1 MIMSFLVLQSIG
13 QTTQPET
20 VTINKSDLTA
30 TQLAKIAAD
39 EQLAKIETYGKW
51 VGVGGEIGTAIRE
64 GLNAVVDVSEKF
76 GNTNVGKFTMYLIAW
91 KVAGKDFVRIFLG
104 LIFAVVITFLIFR
117 SLRKMYPYK
126 IPKRNRGIKFWESV
140 EYEIIHPEDYEGS
153 EIMKVVYI
161 LMLVGSYGI
170 TYAIMFV

>member
-1 MIMSFLVLQSIG
+1 MIMSLFVFQSFG
-13 QTTQPET
+13 QTVQPET

-39 EQLAKIETYGKW
+39 EQMAKIETYGKW
-51 VGVGGEIGTAIRE
+51 VGIGNEIGIAIKD

-76 GNTNVGKFTMYLIAW
+76 GNTKVGTFTMYLIAW

-126 IPKRNRGIKFWESV
+126 IPKRNRGIKFWETI
-140 EYEIIHPEDYEGS
+140 EYEIIHPEDFEGT
-153 EIMKVVYI
+153 EVMKLI
-161 LMLVGSYGI
+161 LICMLIGSYGI
-170 TYAIMFV
+170 TYAIMFG